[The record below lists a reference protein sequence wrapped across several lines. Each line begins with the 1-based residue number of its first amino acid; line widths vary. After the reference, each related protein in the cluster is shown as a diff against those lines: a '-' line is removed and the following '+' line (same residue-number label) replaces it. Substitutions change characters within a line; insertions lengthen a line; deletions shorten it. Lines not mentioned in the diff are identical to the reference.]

1 MQYTRVIKQL
11 LPRLKVL
18 RQDGEYEVRVMI
30 TKCDLLD
37 FTNPY
42 LAPAAEN
49 SIEVKDRKIR
59 QTAHETGFDYHVF
72 KKRSRCIQSY
82 LRKECSNFYNNLINA
97 IPAEKLDFCMV
108 ASIGEECKDHRY
120 ENFKPM
126 FIDEPILSILA
137 KEGLYPVEVPRE
149 RPAEEEAGSAV
160 KSARQKFYDAV
171 DRFKDFMG
179 LSDEYDDFMDEDK
192 EDDED

>member
-1 MQYTRVIKQL
+1 
-11 LPRLKVL
+11 
-18 RQDGEYEVRVMI
+18 
-30 TKCDLLD
+30 
-37 FTNPY
+37 
-42 LAPAAEN
+42 
-49 SIEVKDRKIR
+49 
-59 QTAHETGFDYHVF
+59 
-72 KKRSRCIQSY
+72 
-82 LRKECSNFYNNLINA
+82 
-97 IPAEKLDFCMV
+97 
-108 ASIGEECKDHRY
+108 
-120 ENFKPM
+120 M

-149 RPAEEEAGSAV
+149 RPAEEEAGGAV